1 MNGTRVKAASCDGY
15 QNQVWTLPV
24 GEVVSQVPGMCVT
37 DNWNSTANGTAIVLR
52 LCRNSGA
59 QQWIAEP
66 DGTVRIHGKCLNV
79 QGGGTSSGTPLNL
92 WTCNG
97 TAAQQWR
104 LLPDG
109 PGIDLINPL
118 SGLCLTDPA
127 NRTVYGTRLRIVTC
141 TGAPGQRWRVR

>member
-1 MNGTRVKAASCDGY
+1 VRAASCDGY
-15 QNQVWTLPV
+15 QNQVWTLPA

-37 DNWNSTANGTAIVLR
+37 DNWNLTANGTAIVLR
-52 LCRNSGA
+52 VCRNSGA
-59 QQWIAEP
+59 QLWIAEP

-104 LLPDG
+104 LLPEG
-109 PGIDLINPL
+109 PGIDLVNPH
-118 SGLCLTDPA
+118 SGLCLTDPGNSTA
-127 NRTVYGTRLRIVTC
+127 YGTRLRIATC